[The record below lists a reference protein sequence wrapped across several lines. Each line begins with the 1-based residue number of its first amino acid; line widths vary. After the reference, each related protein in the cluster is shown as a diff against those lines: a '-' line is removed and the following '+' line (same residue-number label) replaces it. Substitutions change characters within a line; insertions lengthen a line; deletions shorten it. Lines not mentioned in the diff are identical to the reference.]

1 MTSPNPQL
9 EAALAQFAAQPG
21 TTPGQEAQLRAAVV
35 ADAGRLNLLNQQ
47 AASGRLKGFAL
58 ETPGGMPNLTGIY
71 DKVAGVITVP
81 AAGFQPNGVAP
92 GNDLKAVVWLQA
104 ITVDFAHKTWQDN
117 AGQTHAVSQDMVSNL
132 QATLNG
138 SPALAAQIKNG
149 VAQGHVQ
156 HFSLLGNNMA
166 AGATYDGNTLQ
177 QDGTPK
183 GINLPPL
190 GLQTNTPTNPQGKYN
205 ANDMTFV
212 LGHEIQHGF
221 NDAAKDQATSK
232 FIHGISVQAH
242 VQGAVHDYTDELRAY
257 IQAGREDEAK
267 AEIAGWNALLSREQQ
282 RNPNTTLVD
291 MGKIPSSRIY
301 DFVTPNTLSSPSS
314 PLPGLTFNPDSS
326 LSQTPSNIAAM
337 GLHYFDRPSHVHA
350 QPGQRPVGIG
360 EHKPNPTA
368 DYPNYYGTWAL
379 EQIVAAE
386 DRANVSYKGA
396 RPQIA
401 VDMAGLGL
409 KEDLIEMEGLDLG
422 ANKAPRPYL
431 DTGHIPAKPGHF
443 HHTQDASMGHDH
455 QHVPIAAAGRIRPS
469 GDPVVDRWIDALLD
483 GDHAAAKVVQQE
495 FTESPDGRR
504 LWAESL
510 ADAHAWEGRQKPW
523 LAQARDTPLFKQAM
537 DHLERLEPRVD
548 SHWTQQQREQLAGTI
563 ALEALRNHL
572 PEISA
577 LVQTRDGGLM
587 AVWNHPH
594 DRILDQRTDT
604 IDPAQA
610 AERPLRQS
618 MQEFSEE
625 TQRQDQQT
633 MIDVQQHQVQGQQQG
648 LAR

>member
-9 EAALAQFAAQPG
+9 EAALAQFAVQPG
-21 TTPGQEAQLRAAVV
+21 TTPGQEAQLRAAVI

-47 AASGRLKGFAL
+47 AASGQLKGFAL
-58 ETPGGMPNLTGIY
+58 EAPGSVPSLTGTY

-81 AAGFQPNGVAP
+81 SAVFQSNGLAS
-92 GNDLKAVVWLQA
+92 GSDLKAVVWLQA

-117 AGQTHAVSQDMVSNL
+117 AGQTHSVSQDMVSNL
-132 QATLNG
+132 QSTLNG
-138 SPALAAQIKNG
+138 SPVLAAQIKDG
-149 VAQGHVQ
+149 VVQGHVQ

-166 AGATYDGNTLQ
+166 AGATYDGNALK

-190 GLQTNTPTNPQGKYN
+190 GLQTNTSINPQGRYD

-212 LGHEIQHGF
+212 LAHEIQHGF
-221 NDAAKDQATSK
+221 NDAAKDQATST
-232 FIHGISVQAH
+232 FIHGVSAQAH
-242 VQGAVHDYTDELRAY
+242 VKGPVHDYTDELRAY

-337 GLHYFDRPSHVHA
+337 GRHYFDRPSHVHA
-350 QPGQRPVGIG
+350 QPNQRPVGLG
-360 EHKPNPTA
+360 EHKPHPTA

-379 EQIVAAE
+379 EQIIAAE

-401 VDMAGLGL
+401 IDMAGLGL

-431 DTGHIPAKPGHF
+431 DTSQIPAKPGHF
-443 HHTQDASMGHDH
+443 HHTQDASMGYDH
-455 QHVPIAAAGRIRPS
+455 QHVPIAAVERIRAS
-469 GDPVVDRWIDALLD
+469 GDPVVDRWIDALQVAD
-483 GDHAAAKVVQQE
+483 QTAAKVVQKE

-504 LWAESL
+504 LWAECL
-510 ADAHAWEGRQKPW
+510 ADAHVWEDRQKPW

-537 DHLERLEPRVD
+537 DHLDRLEPRTD
-548 SHWTQQQREQLAGTI
+548 AHWTQQQREQLAGTI
-563 ALEALRNHL
+563 ALEARRDHL

-577 LVQTRDGGLM
+577 LVRTRDGGLM

-594 DRILDQRTDT
+594 NPILDRRTDT

-610 AERPLRQS
+610 AEQPLRQS
-618 MQEFSEE
+618 MQEFKEE
-625 TQRQDQQT
+625 TQRQEQQT
-633 MIDVQQHQVQGQQQG
+633 MIDAQQRQVQGQQQG
-648 LAR
+648 MAR